1 MSEEGLKQIVA
12 EDMSK
17 DWDDDE
23 EQDGYC
29 KECGAEI
36 GSKFL
41 LCELCWWL
49 ED

>member
-1 MSEEGLKQIVA
+1 MSEEELKQIVA

-17 DWDDDE
+17 DLDDDE

-29 KECGAEI
+29 KECGEET
-36 GSKFL
+36 GTEFL